1 MLKRGG
7 RTSAAKQVDQDQA
20 IRTGVTTSV
29 IAHLTIVALLVLMS
43 EVHPLGSSTEPIAVD
58 IVTPQEV
65 EAEKPKPEVKA
76 EEPQLKLP
84 ETSVFDQKPSSQQS
98 ASQQSSSKQALSK
111 QQSAAAS
118 SPAAAT
124 APQAASASS
133 PPATPQQASQPQQS
147 AAAAAAPPAQFGGA
161 LPGYKPPEPDLSV
174 KYNVLLGLPVD
185 ATPMVNPGKSDDGFD
200 ATASEKA
207 DISSSVIAQFRKH
220 LKSCSKLPAS
230 VQPSDHIMVKLRV
243 MMTQDGRLAAD
254 PLPGGGSANIKAI
267 EMLQSA
273 ISALKQC
280 QPYKMLPADRYGE
293 WRVLDLEFTPKDFSG

>member
-1 MLKRGG
+1 
-7 RTSAAKQVDQDQA
+7 VDQDQA
-20 IRTGVTTSV
+20 IRTGVTASA

-65 EAEKPKPEVKA
+65 EAEKVKA
-76 EEPQLKLP
+76 ETKPEEPQLKLP
-84 ETSVFDQKPSSQQS
+84 ETSVFDQKPASQQS
-98 ASQQSSSKQALSK
+98 ASQQSTSKQPPSK

-118 SPAAAT
+118 SPAAAPAP
-124 APQAASASS
+124 APQAAGAASQPSA
-133 PPATPQQASQPQQS
+133 PQQAPKPQQS
-147 AAAAAAPPAQFGGA
+147 GAPGAAPPAQLGAA

-174 KYNVLLGLPVD
+174 KYNVVLGLPID
-185 ATPMVNPGKSDDGFD
+185 AAPMANPGKSDDGFD

-230 VQPSDHIMVKLRV
+230 VQPSDHIMVRLRV

-254 PLPGGGSANIKAI
+254 PAIGGGSANVKAI

-273 ISALKQC
+273 IAALKQC
-280 QPYKMLPADRYGE
+280 QPYKMLPVDRYGE

>member
-1 MLKRGG
+1 
-7 RTSAAKQVDQDQA
+7 VDQDQA
-20 IRTGVTTSV
+20 IRTGVTASA

-43 EVHPLGSSTEPIAVD
+43 EVHPLGSSTESIAVD

-76 EEPQLKLP
+76 ETKPEEPQLKLP

-98 ASQQSSSKQALSK
+98 ASQQSPSKQPPSK
-111 QQSAAAS
+111 QQSAAAAS
-118 SPAAAT
+118 SPAAAPAP
-124 APQAASASS
+124 APQAASAAP
-133 PPATPQQASQPQQS
+133 PPAPPQQASKPQQAS
-147 AAAAAAPPAQFGGA
+147 GAAPPAQLGAA

-174 KYNVLLGLPVD
+174 KYNVVLGLPID
-185 ATPMVNPGKSDDGFD
+185 AAPMANPGKSDDGFD
-200 ATASEKA
+200 ATASDKA
-207 DISSSVIAQFRKH
+207 DISSSVIEQFRKH

-254 PLPGGGSANIKAI
+254 PAIGGGSANIKAI

-273 ISALKQC
+273 IAALKQC

>member
-1 MLKRGG
+1 MI
-7 RTSAAKQVDQDQA
+7 V
-20 IRTGVTTSV
+20 
-29 IAHLTIVALLVLMS
+29 HLTIVALLVLMS

-76 EEPQLKLP
+76 DEPQLKLP
-84 ETSVFDQKPSSQQS
+84 DPSVFEQKPASQQS
-98 ASQQSSSKQALSK
+98 ASQQPPSKQPSPAS
-111 QQSAAAS
+111 AS
-118 SPAAAT
+118 SPAAAP
-124 APQAASASS
+124 APQAASAAPQPSA
-133 PPATPQQASQPQQS
+133 PQPAPKPQQGAAS
-147 AAAAAAPPAQFGGA
+147 AAAPPAQLGAA

-174 KYNVLLGLPVD
+174 KYNVVLGLPVD
-185 ATPMVNPGKSDDGFD
+185 AAPMANPGKSDDGFD

-207 DISSSVIAQFRKH
+207 DISSSVIGQFRKH

-230 VQPSDHIMVKLRV
+230 VLPSDHIMVKLRV

-254 PLPGGGSANIKAI
+254 PAIGGGSANIKAI

-273 ISALKQC
+273 IAALKQC
-280 QPYKMLPADRYGE
+280 QPYKMLPVDRYGE